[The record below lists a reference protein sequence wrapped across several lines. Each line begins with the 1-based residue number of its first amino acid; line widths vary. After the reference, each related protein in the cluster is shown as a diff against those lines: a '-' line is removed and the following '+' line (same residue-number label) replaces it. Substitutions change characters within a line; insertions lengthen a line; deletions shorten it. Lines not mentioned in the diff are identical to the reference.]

1 MSESFLPPH
10 IKAIL
15 RNLIEED
22 IAFQKL
28 TGMKIVSFNPERPR
42 MRFDMQPDLVGHPVR
57 KVLHGGVIASA
68 LDSIAGFAVLL
79 AMMHKHQDEPQ
90 EAQLARFMK
99 IGTIDLR
106 IDFIRPGK
114 GAYFIASANVMRTG
128 GKIAN
133 VRMELENDAGEMIAA
148 GAAAFNVG

>member
-1 MSESFLPPH
+1 MSDTFLPPH

-15 RNLIEED
+15 KKLFEED
-22 IAFQKL
+22 VAFQRL
-28 TGMKIVSFNPERPR
+28 MGVRIVSFDPDRPR
-42 MRFDMQPDLVGHPVR
+42 MRFDMKPELIGHPVR

-79 AMMHKHQDEPQ
+79 AMMKKHQDEPQ
-90 EAQLARFMK
+90 EAQLARFLK

-114 GAYFIASANVMRTG
+114 GVHFIASANVMRAG

-133 VRMELENDAGEMIAA
+133 VRMELENDAGEAIAA
-148 GAAAFNVG
+148 GAAAFIVG

>member
-1 MSESFLPPH
+1 MSESFLPPY
-10 IKAIL
+10 IKSIL
-15 RNLIEED
+15 RKLIEED

-42 MRFDMQPDLVGHPVR
+42 IRFDMQPDLIGHPVR

-68 LDSIAGFAVLL
+68 LDAIAGFAVLL
-79 AMMHKHQDEPQ
+79 AMMKKHQDEPQ

-99 IGTIDLR
+99 LGTIDLR
-106 IDFIRPGK
+106 IDFIRPGR
-114 GAYFIASANVMRTG
+114 GAHFIASATVLRTG
-128 GKIAN
+128 SKIAS
-133 VRMELENDAGEMIAA
+133 VRMELENDSGEMIAA